1 MQTKHYELFDQWS
14 LVSDE
19 SYLVEQKILPRGQAA
34 ESRKHHRGIEYP
46 DRLLPN
52 VLCSNA
58 YSQMLPMTE
67 KSKFYRKKCEKKE
80 KSQI

>member
-1 MQTKHYELFDQWS
+1 MQMKHYELFDQWS

-34 ESRKHHRGIEYP
+34 ESRRHHRGIEYP
-46 DRLLPN
+46 DQLLPN
-52 VLCSNA
+52 VPCSNA

-67 KSKFYRKKCEKKE
+67 KKQVFEKM
-80 KSQI
+80 

>member
-34 ESRKHHRGIEYP
+34 ESRRHHRGIEYP

-52 VLCSNA
+52 ALYSNA

-67 KSKFYRKKCEKKE
+67 KKDVLLKKM
-80 KSQI
+80 